1 MTATMSVQKWK
12 ISSHVTSIT
21 VPPLFAIGGKRS
33 VSPPKKSGGTAYRGA
48 GSTGNS
54 IAQDVTD
61 CKQEQDKSMEN

>member
-12 ISSHVTSIT
+12 ISSHVISIT

-33 VSPPKKSGGTAYRGA
+33 RSPPKRFGGTAYRGT

-61 CKQEQDKSMEN
+61 CEQKQDKSMEN